1 MDHLPSACAVEVLQP
16 FGWFWCNWF
25 ARILNGRDDI
35 KKQHMKNA
43 DIWGKWQSVNPCDS
57 RLLSGTELAPSVQVG
72 SSLEGTSNSEDRGFS
87 GW

>member
-43 DIWGKWQSVNPCDS
+43 DIWGKWQCES
-57 RLLSGTELAPSVQVG
+57 T
-72 SSLEGTSNSEDRGFS
+72 
-87 GW
+87 